1 MKNKSNSRNQGN
13 VVFDKNKNRS
23 ISTMNEKKLNCS
35 MTSIDEQ
42 RKRNHENKRNCK
54 GSVGKYNS
62 VDEDMDISS
71 GIFKKKPNLSDFKS
85 KQSSNINNQS
95 ALSTFK

>member
-1 MKNKSNSRNQGN
+1 M
-13 VVFDKNKNRS
+13 
-23 ISTMNEKKLNCS
+23 STMKEKQLNCS
-35 MTSIDEQ
+35 ITKVNDQ
-42 RKRNHENKRNCK
+42 KKRNLDNYRNGK

-71 GIFKKKPNLSDFKS
+71 GIFKKKPNLAEFKS
-85 KQSSNINNQS
+85 KQPASINQS